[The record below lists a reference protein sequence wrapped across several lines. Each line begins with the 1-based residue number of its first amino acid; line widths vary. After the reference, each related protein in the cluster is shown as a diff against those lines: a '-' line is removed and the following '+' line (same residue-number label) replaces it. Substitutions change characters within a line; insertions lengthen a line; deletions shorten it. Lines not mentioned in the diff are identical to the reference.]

1 MNYRH
6 AFHAGSF
13 ADVVKHATYAWVLA
27 RLAEKPKPFV
37 ALDTHAG
44 LGEYD
49 LDADQ
54 ATRTGEWRAGIARV
68 RDALATAPESLAPYA
83 ASLADLE
90 ARWYPGSPRVAAA
103 HLRQGDRLVVCE
115 KHPEDAETLR
125 RTFAGEANIE
135 VRAGDGYAALKALLP
150 PKERRGIAL
159 IDPPFEATDE
169 FERLARALRQGLK
182 RFPTGAFLA
191 WYPIVDR
198 EGPDA
203 LIAGFVS
210 GDTKRVA
217 LCEIEWK
224 QAPGGK
230 GLRGCGMLSINAPW
244 RYEEAAREIW
254 TWCAT
259 RFEPGAKIRIETLAG
274 E

>member
-6 AFHAGSF
+6 AFHAGNF

-27 RLAEKPKPFV
+27 RLAEKPKPFAV
-37 ALDTHAG
+37 LDTHAG

-54 ATRTGEWRAGIARV
+54 ATRTGEWRSGIARV
-68 RDALATAPESLAPYA
+68 REALGQAPEALAPYA
-83 ASLADLE
+83 ASLAGLE
-90 ARWYPGSPRVAAA
+90 PRWYPGSPRIAAE
-103 HLRQGDRLVVCE
+103 HLRAEDRLILCE

-125 RTFAGEANIE
+125 RTFAGEANVEI
-135 VRAGDGYAALKALLP
+135 RAGDGYATLKAALP
-150 PKERRGIAL
+150 PKERRGVVL
-159 IDPPFEATDE
+159 LDPPFEAKDE

-182 RFPTGAFLA
+182 RFPTGVFLA
-191 WYPIVDR
+191 WYPIVERD
-198 EGPDA
+198 GPDA
-203 LIAGFVS
+203 LIADIAR
-210 GDTKRVA
+210 GDVKRVT

-224 QAPGGK
+224 QAPDGK
-230 GLRGCGMLSINAPW
+230 GLRGCGILSINAPW

-254 TWCAT
+254 TWCAA
-259 RFEPGAKIRIETLAG
+259 RFAPGAKVRVETLVG